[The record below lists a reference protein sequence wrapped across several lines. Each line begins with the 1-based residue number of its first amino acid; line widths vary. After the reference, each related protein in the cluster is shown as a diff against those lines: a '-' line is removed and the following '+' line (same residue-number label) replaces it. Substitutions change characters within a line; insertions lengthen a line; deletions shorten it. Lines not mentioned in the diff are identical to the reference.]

1 MQKLENLEI
10 FSTKSHRFDW
20 TRINMWS
27 CPLLVPYVEEIIN
40 FLKND
45 CNVIEDISFVQYLFG
60 FGNNE
65 GLNHILLEL
74 KKELFYNWDE
84 NVSVG
89 TFCERFQVKVR
100 KLMIKEKQIM
110 LLNNKFEEYLNKC
123 KTFLPIYDFLGPDR
137 QIFS

>member
-1 MQKLENLEI
+1 MPCCDRHGNVRHVVLPALGYEI
-10 FSTKSHRFDW
+10 
-20 TRINMWS
+20 M
-27 CPLLVPYVEEIIN
+27 N

-45 CNVIEDISFVQYLFG
+45 CNVIEDISFVPYLFG

-65 GLNHILLEL
+65 GLNHVLLEL
-74 KKELFYNWDE
+74 E

-110 LLNNKFEEYLNKC
+110 LLNNKFEEYLNKW
-123 KTFLPIYDFLGPDR
+123 KTFMPIYDFLGPDC